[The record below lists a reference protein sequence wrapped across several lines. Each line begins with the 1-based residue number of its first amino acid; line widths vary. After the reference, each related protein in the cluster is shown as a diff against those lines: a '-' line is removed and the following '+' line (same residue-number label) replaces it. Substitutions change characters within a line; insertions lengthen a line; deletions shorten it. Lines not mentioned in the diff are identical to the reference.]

1 MRAIGHLG
9 FAAALLLA
17 APAAAQHSPAVKAM
31 VEAAARTGD
40 QAKIDAVVGIA
51 KETNKGA
58 DAEIDALVAAVAAEM
73 AASREAEL
81 RQAGFF
87 DNWSGSGQLGASV
100 STGNSDS
107 KTFAAGLALQ
117 KDGLSW
123 RHKLDA
129 LIDIQEDNGV
139 KSQER
144 ILAGYQIDWKLS
156 ARAYLWGRFEYE
168 KNGQA
173 GIRRRFSESVGL
185 GYRVIDGE
193 RVKWD
198 VEAGPALR
206 QTKFVDFDENS
217 FAVRG
222 GSKFLWKLTDTTIF
236 TNDTAVF
243 IEGAGSIN
251 NTTALTAK
259 LFDALSARIAFNLA
273 WEEEPPFGLEKLDTT
288 TRFTL
293 VYDF

>member
-17 APAAAQHSPAVKAM
+17 APAAAQLSPAVKAM

>member
-1 MRAIGHLG
+1 MKKLVLS
-9 FAAALLLA
+9 ALLLA
-17 APAAAQHSPAVKAM
+17 AVPAAAQLPASVKAM

-51 KETNKGA
+51 KDTNKGSE
-58 DAEIDALVAAVAAEM
+58 AEIDALVAAVAAER
-73 AASREAEL
+73 AATREAEL
-81 RQAGFF
+81 KQAGFF

-107 KTFAAGLALQ
+107 KTLAAGLALE
-117 KDGLSW
+117 KDGLRF

-144 ILAGYQIDWKLS
+144 ILAGYQLDWKLS
-156 ARAYLWGRFEYE
+156 ERAYLWGRFEYE

-173 GIRRRFSESVGL
+173 GIRRRFSESAGL

-206 QTKFVDFDENS
+206 QTLFEDYSDNS
-217 FAVRG
+217 FAFRG
-222 GSKFLWKLTDTTIF
+222 GSRFLWKLTESTDF
-236 TNDTAVF
+236 TNDTTFFV
-243 IEGAGSIN
+243 ESAGSVN

-259 LFDALSARIAFNLA
+259 LFGSLSARIAFNLA
-273 WEEEPPFGLEKLDTT
+273 WEEEPPQGLEQLDTT

>member
-1 MRAIGHLG
+1 MKTLA
-9 FAAALLLA
+9 FAALLFA
-17 APAAAQHSPAVKAM
+17 SVPAAAELPASVKAM
-31 VEAAARTGD
+31 VEAAARSGD
-40 QAKIDAVVGIA
+40 QAKIDAVVGVA
-51 KETNKGA
+51 KDTNKGSE
-58 DAEIDALVAAVAAEM
+58 AEIDAIVAAVAAEK
-73 AASREAEL
+73 AANREAEL
-81 RQAGFF
+81 KQAGVF

-107 KTFAAGLALQ
+107 KTLAAGLALQ
-117 KDGLSW
+117 KDGLNW

-144 ILAGYQIDWKLS
+144 ILAGYQADWKLS
-156 ARAYLWGRFEYE
+156 ERAYLWGRFEYE

-222 GSKFLWKLTDTTIF
+222 GSKFLWKLSDTTDF
-236 TNDTAVF
+236 TNDTAIF
-243 IEGAGSIN
+243 IESAGSIN
-251 NTTALTAK
+251 NTAALTAK
-259 LFDALSARIAFNLA
+259 LFGALSARIAFNLA
-273 WEEEPPFGLEKLDTT
+273 WEEEPPLGLEKLDTT